1 MIEKFLVRGTYLLEH
16 PDSGV
21 AIQSERITTKD
32 EKRPCSRK
40 LWNLIGLARLKPDP
54 LTGTSRT

>member
-21 AIQSERITTKD
+21 AIQSEITTKD
-32 EKRPCSRK
+32 EKTAMLQK